1 MDSSNIELSGSTVES
16 IRVEGGTVTVRF
28 SPAHIVKTLSGSMER
43 TRWRQL
49 GELVFTD
56 AVVEETPADLP
67 VVCEGGDVGQSVYT
81 YRDMIPLPFEGRG
94 RVYCDL
100 RFRGTEQHL
109 KVVGEA
115 GQLNMEDRP
124 YYIEHI
130 RPT

>member
-1 MDSSNIELSGSTVES
+1 MDSSSIELSGSTIES
-16 IRVEGGTVTVRF
+16 VRVDDGTVTVRF
-28 SPAHIVKTLSGSMER
+28 APAFIIKSISGSVER

-49 GELVFTD
+49 GDLVFS
-56 AVVEETPADLP
+56 AAELEESPPELPA
-67 VVCEGGDVGQSVYT
+67 VCEGGDVGQSVYT

-100 RFRGTEQHL
+100 RFAGTDRHL
-109 KVVGEA
+109 KVVAEA
-115 GQLNMEDRP
+115 VRLNMEDRP

>member
-1 MDSSNIELSGSTVES
+1 MDSSSIELSGSTVES

-28 SPAHIVKTLSGSMER
+28 SPAHIVKTISGSVER
-43 TRWRQL
+43 TRWRQS

-56 AVVEETPADLP
+56 AAVEEAPPATPA
-67 VVCEGGDVGQSVYT
+67 VCEGGDVGQSVYT

-100 RFRGTEQHL
+100 RFDGTDRHL
-109 KVVGEA
+109 KVLGEA
-115 GQLNMEDRP
+115 VKLNMEDRP

-130 RPT
+130 RAS

>member
-1 MDSSNIELSGSTVES
+1 MDSSSIELSGSTIES

-28 SPAHIVKTLSGSMER
+28 SPALIIKTLSGSVER
-43 TRWRQL
+43 TRWRQS

-56 AVVEETPADLP
+56 ATLEEAPAETPA
-67 VVCEGGDVGQSVYT
+67 VCAGGDVGQSVYT

-94 RVYCDL
+94 RANCDL
-100 RFRGTEQHL
+100 RFEGTERHL

-115 GQLNMEDRP
+115 VKLNMEDRP

-130 RPT
+130 RPE